1 MAMIITITVFM
12 RFSDRGFKTRKTL
25 WAIGAVTQVISYGLF
40 LVFPLT
46 MTTAL
51 LNIALFGGGCAL
63 AGEAFYKVFSQ
74 ELFPT
79 ILRGTAQGFTFG
91 TARTLLAIW
100 SFFVPMLAHTDL
112 RLIAGLLTLF
122 LLISGA
128 VGFFF
133 MPDTSGKSLEQ
144 IEAERA

>member
-1 MAMIITITVFM
+1 MIVTITVFM
-12 RFSDRGFKTRKTL
+12 KYSDRSFRTRKTL
-25 WAIGAVTQVISYGLF
+25 WAIGAIMQTVGYGIF
-40 LVFPLT
+40 LVLPFNIPT
-46 MTTAL
+46 VVA
-51 LNIALFGGGCAL
+51 NIALFACGCAL

-91 TARTLLAIW
+91 VARAILAAW
-100 SFFVPMLAHTDL
+100 SIFVPMLTALDI
-112 RLIAGLLTLF
+112 RWVAGLLTLF
-122 LLISGA
+122 LAISGI
-128 VGFFF
+128 VGFFG